1 MQCVPVR
8 PDRYFLSVSHFSL
21 STQRCSQYSTS
32 PVPVQVPVLRR
43 SSTSTST
50 RVSSTTVSTSILEI
64 GIMVLLKTAE
74 VEVSNALLFKSE

>member
-32 PVPVQVPVLRR
+32 PVPVQAPVLRR
-43 SSTSTST
+43 SSTSAST
-50 RVSSTTVSTSILEI
+50 RVSSTTMSILEI

>member
-43 SSTSTST
+43 SSTST

-64 GIMVLLKTAE
+64 GIMVLFKTAE

>member
-8 PDRYFLSVSHFSL
+8 PDRYFLSVSYFSL

-43 SSTSTST
+43 SSTSIST
-50 RVSSTTVSTSILEI
+50 RVSSTTMSILEI
-64 GIMVLLKTAE
+64 DIMVLLKTAE
-74 VEVSNALLFKSE
+74 VEVSNALLFK